1 MPYIHLIWFHDFCMA
16 PFVVCFLNVNPYFLV
31 QVKLNRQRR
40 ASTSFDYQIEGE
52 LVTAEEKKEVR
63 LQ

>member
-1 MPYIHLIWFHDFCMA
+1 
-16 PFVVCFLNVNPYFLV
+16 
-31 QVKLNRQRR
+31 VKLNRQRR

-63 LQ
+63 LL